1 MNPARSFGPAV
12 VMSEFEH
19 QWVNMITVYFL
30 KQGIEIWASS
40 IKTGHPKFTLDPAFS
55 TKGNLK

>member
-19 QWVNMITVYFL
+19 QWVNIMTAL
-30 KQGIEIWASS
+30 
-40 IKTGHPKFTLDPAFS
+40 FS
-55 TKGNLK
+55 ETRNRNLG